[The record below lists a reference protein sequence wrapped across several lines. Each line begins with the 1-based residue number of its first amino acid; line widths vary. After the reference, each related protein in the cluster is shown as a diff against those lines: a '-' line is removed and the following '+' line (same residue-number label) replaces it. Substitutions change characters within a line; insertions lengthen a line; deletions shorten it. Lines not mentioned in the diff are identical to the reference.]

1 MADTAQHAQGKLI
14 SFEGGEGGGK
24 TTQVAILT
32 DRLKGLGYE
41 VVSLRE
47 PGGTGMSEQI
57 RAITL
62 STDNNSMSDRA
73 EVLLFQAARA
83 QIYQEVVLPAL
94 QKPNTIVLMD
104 RTRDSSVVYQGIAR
118 GFGVKLIEELN
129 NFSTNNTYPSLTLLL
144 DVQTQIGLGRRR
156 ATGEVNRLDSQ
167 TEEFHQQTNRA
178 YRELAA
184 ADTTGRWRVI
194 DANQPVEQ
202 VSEAIWKIITGV
214 VGI

>member
-1 MADTAQHAQGKLI
+1 MQQQTPGKLI

-32 DRLKGLGYE
+32 ERLKGLGYE

-47 PGGTGMSEQI
+47 PGGTVISEQI
-57 RAITL
+57 RAVALSPDNTTL
-62 STDNNSMSDRA
+62 VDRA

-83 QIYQEVVLPAL
+83 QIYQEVVIPAL
-94 QKPNTIVLMD
+94 QKQNTIVLMD

-129 NFSTNNTYPSLTLLL
+129 NFSTHDTYPNLTLLL
-144 DVQTQIGLGRRR
+144 DVQTKIGLDRRR
-156 ATGEVNRLDSQ
+156 SAGEMNRLDTQ
-167 TEEFHQQTNRA
+167 AEEFHQQANRA

-194 DANQPVEQ
+194 DANQPLEQ
-202 VSEAIWKIITGV
+202 VSEAIWKIV
-214 VGI
+214 SGIIGI